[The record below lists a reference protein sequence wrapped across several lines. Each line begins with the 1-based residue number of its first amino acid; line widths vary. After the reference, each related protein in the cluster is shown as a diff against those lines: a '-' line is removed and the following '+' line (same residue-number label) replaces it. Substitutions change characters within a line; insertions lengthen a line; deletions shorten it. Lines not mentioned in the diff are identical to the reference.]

1 MSSVKSSSKY
11 EAKDKDFIFKGKK
24 LRLRQSTKS
33 RAKTSFFKEKTKK
46 QLSFHQS
53 LKPSVK
59 PSSKYEAKGEAFIF

>member
-33 RAKTSFFKEKTKK
+33 RAKTLFFKEKTKK
-46 QLSFHQS
+46 T
-53 LKPSVK
+53 VK
-59 PSSKYEAKGEAFIF
+59 LSSKSEAKCEAFVQV